1 MHASLKNYKT
11 NLLRSVEQTIT
22 TYGMLKPDDAVVVG
36 VSGGPDSVALLHIL
50 NTLAPR
56 FSLRI
61 GVAHLNHC
69 LRQTASD
76 RDAEFVGLLAKKL
89 DLPCFMQKVD
99 VRKYQ
104 ADQKLSLEEAA
115 RRVRYTFY
123 NEVSKTN
130 RFNKIA
136 LGHHGDDNAEQVL
149 MNLFRGSGPLGI
161 AGIPPMRNRTIIR
174 PLIQSKRIEIVK
186 FLDKNKIPYIA
197 DISNTDTRYLRNRI
211 RHQLI
216 PLLKTAYNPK
226 IIETLVRTAEIIR
239 AEEERI
245 EAEIDLLFK
254 KTALNI
260 QQDHVTF
267 ALSRLNDIHISTQRR
282 LFRKAIETIKG
293 DLRRIRFSHVDSV
306 VRLLKSGQMNARLD
320 FPNRIR
326 VQQDQEGLR
335 FSREKIPLRHLDPT
349 PESDATPAFEY
360 AIATPGSIFIKEI
373 DSYIH
378 FSKLSIENLPEVRH
392 AGRNTAFF
400 DQDAIHFPLLL
411 RYYRPGDRF
420 KPMGMAGTQP
430 LKKFFIDKK
439 VPKGERAKCPLLL
452 SRGKIIWVV
461 GHRIDESVKITPST
475 RNVLKVDLSLAY

>member
-22 TYGMLKPDDAVVVG
+22 TYGMLKPNDAVVVG

-50 NTLAPR
+50 YTLAPR

-76 RDAEFVGLLAKKL
+76 KDAEFVLSVAKKL
-89 DLPCFMQKVD
+89 DLPCFIEKVD
-99 VRKYQ
+99 VLKYQ
-104 ADQKLSLEEAA
+104 IDNRLSLEEAA

-123 NEVSKTN
+123 NQVSKTN

-149 MNLFRGSGPLGI
+149 MNLFRGSGPLGL
-161 AGIPPMRNRTIIR
+161 AGIPPVRNGIIIR
-174 PLIQSKRIEIVK
+174 PLIQAKRSEILG
-186 FLDKNKIPYIA
+186 FLNKNKIPYIA
-197 DISNTDTRYLRNRI
+197 DTSNTDTRYLRNRI
-211 RHQLI
+211 RLQLI
-216 PLLKTAYNPK
+216 PLLKAAYNPK
-226 IIETLVRTAEIIR
+226 IIETLNRLAEIIR

-245 EAEIDLLFK
+245 ATEIDLLFK

-267 ALSRLNDIHISTQRR
+267 AVSRLNDIHISTQRR
-282 LFRKAIETIKG
+282 LFRRAIETIKG
-293 DLRRIRFSHVDSV
+293 DLRRIRFSHIDSV
-306 VRLLKSGQMNARLD
+306 ARLLKNRQTEARLD
-320 FPNRIR
+320 FPGRIR
-326 VQQDQEGLR
+326 VQQNNDVLR
-335 FSREKIPLRHLDPT
+335 FSREKIALRHLDPKPG
-349 PESDATPAFEY
+349 PEEIPAFEY
-360 AIATPGSIFIKEI
+360 AIATPESTFIKEI
-373 DSYIH
+373 GLHIH
-378 FSKLSIENLPEVRH
+378 FSEMSIDNLPDVRD
-392 AGRNTAFF
+392 AGRHTGFF
-400 DQDAIHFPLLL
+400 DQDVIHFPLVL
-411 RYYRPGDRF
+411 RNYRPGDRF
-420 KPMGMAGTQP
+420 KPLGMAGTQP

-439 VPKGERAKCPLLL
+439 IPKAERGKCSLLL

-461 GHRIDESVKITPST
+461 GHRIDESVKVTPLT